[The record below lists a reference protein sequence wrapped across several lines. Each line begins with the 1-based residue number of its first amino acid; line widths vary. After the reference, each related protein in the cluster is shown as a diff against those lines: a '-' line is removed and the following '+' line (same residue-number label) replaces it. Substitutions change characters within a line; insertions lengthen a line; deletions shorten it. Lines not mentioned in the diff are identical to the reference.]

1 MLMRVSKVFTAFAAS
16 YFALVLLKDGT
27 LGAVIKDLEHGT
39 NRILNRSR
47 ALTKIT

>member
-1 MLMRVSKVFTAFAAS
+1 MRASKVFTYFAAS

-27 LGAVIKDLEHGT
+27 LGSAVQDLEHAA
-39 NRILNRSR
+39 NRVLKRSR